1 MKDQTNGRFAEIF
14 VLAAE
19 NGLHE
24 NITGVMARL
33 ARHEQSGNEV
43 VLTADFAP
51 LSLNFY
57 VMDKKNQCQLN
68 GGVIYHG
75 SHDGGGNGLS
85 TTFSVNLEPCIGWV
99 IHT

>member
-1 MKDQTNGRFAEIF
+1 MKDQTNGRLAEMF
-14 VLAAE
+14 RHAAE

-33 ARHEQSGNEV
+33 ARHEESGNEV
-43 VLTADFAP
+43 VLTPDFAP
-51 LSLNFY
+51 LSLNFA
-57 VMDKKNQCQLN
+57 VMDNNNQCLLH

-75 SHDGGGNGLS
+75 THDGGGNGS
-85 TTFSVNLEPCIGWV
+85 SPTFSVNLQLQTGWA